1 MASSTTGLTAT
12 MQTFYDKKFLERA
25 KIELRHD
32 FGADTKNIPMNSGKT
47 VYFTRFTPLA
57 VVTTA
62 LSEATNPAE
71 TAMTA
76 ATVSAVLA
84 EYGAVTNVGSLFSMT
99 SIDTGLTEH
108 ISVQGQ
114 NAGESVDQLIRT
126 VLAAGA
132 TQQLPAGV
140 STISS
145 TSTIHTSDVLTGV
158 EIRKAVRTL
167 KLNKAQKFDN
177 GYFRAITGPATAY
190 SLFADSEWLDA
201 NRYTTSDAIKDGV
214 IGKLAGVEFVE
225 TNNQK
230 VTLSGGYSAS
240 TTDVANVYETF
251 VFGKHAYAVVN
262 LGSNAGSKVIVKNPG
277 DGDTSNPLNMFS
289 TIGWKVP
296 FAAAVLNANWLISI
310 KTGATGGNT
319 ATL

>member
-1 MASSTTGLTAT
+1 MASSTTSLSSA
-12 MQTFYDKKFLERA
+12 MQIFYDRKFLERA

-47 VYFTRFTPLA
+47 IYFTRFTPLA
-57 VVTTA
+57 LVTTA

-84 EYGAVTNVGSLFSMT
+84 EYGAVTNVGSLYSMT
-99 SIDTGLTEH
+99 SIETGLSEH
-108 ISVQGQ
+108 ISVHGQ
-114 NAGESVDQLIRT
+114 NAGESVDQLIRNIMS
-126 VLAAGA
+126 AGA
-132 TQQLPAGV
+132 TAQIV
-140 STISS
+140 SGAAAVSN
-145 TSTIHTSDVLTGV
+145 IHTSDVLTGV
-158 EIRKAVRTL
+158 EIRRAVRTL
-167 KLNKAQKFDN
+167 KLNRATKFDN

-190 SLFADSEWLDA
+190 SIFADSEWLDA
-201 NRYTTSDAIKDGV
+201 NRYTTSEAIKAGV
-214 IGKLAGVEFVE
+214 IGRLAGVEFVE

-230 VTLSGGYSAS
+230 VTLSGGFSAAVN
-240 TTDVANVYETF
+240 DVANVYETF

-262 LGSNAGSKVIVKNPG
+262 LGSNAGPKVYVKNPG
-277 DGDTSNPLNMFS
+277 DSDTSNPLNMFS
-289 TIGWKVP
+289 TVGWKVP